1 MLGKEKSARGLE
13 GGGLASLL
21 TGQKST
27 LSQMVP
33 AGLGGLLGWSDV
45 GRTEERVVEPSRYQ
59 APHATYETTRERR
72 SNWWVYAVVGVAA
85 LGFPLYSYWPR
96 RAIAPEETIATRE
109 TLKESTPNLQEAKP
123 LQEEALPVAEE
134 PTVSQSS
141 KDTLA
146 AGEQTEPVGYNL
158 RQVQKALK
166 NQGQDPGPIDGIMGP
181 RTEQALRRFQ
191 ETNGLEQTGVVDEA
205 TKQKLANGR

>member
-1 MLGKEKSARGLE
+1 MGIRRGR
-13 GGGLASLL
+13 S
-21 TGQKST
+21 
-27 LSQMVP
+27 
-33 AGLGGLLGWSDV
+33 
-45 GRTEERVVEPSRYQ
+45 GR
-59 APHATYETTRERR
+59 
-72 SNWWVYAVVGVAA
+72 
-85 LGFPLYSYWPR
+85 LGFSALFLL
-96 RAIAPEETIATRE
+96 AAPSDSTEETIATRE

>member
-1 MLGKEKSARGLE
+1 MWDERRSV
-13 GGGLASLL
+13 LL
-21 TGQKST
+21 NHRATRPRT
-27 LSQMVP
+27 LHTKRP
-33 AGLGGLLGWSDV
+33 
-45 GRTEERVVEPSRYQ
+45 
-59 APHATYETTRERR
+59 ERR